1 MMHESMYSGITEQLL
16 FATLECYF
24 KNNCDKL
31 KTAEE
36 LYIHEDTLRYRLH
49 QIGDVMDCDLKNV
62 NTITDIVTAL
72 KVRRILQILDKV

>member
-72 KVRRILQILDKV
+72 KVR

>member
-36 LYIHEDTLRYRLH
+36 LLYMKTH
-49 QIGDVMDCDLKNV
+49 
-62 NTITDIVTAL
+62 
-72 KVRRILQILDKV
+72 

>member
-72 KVRRILQILDKV
+72 KVRRMLQILDKV

>member
-36 LYIHEDTLRYRLH
+36 FYIHENTLRYRLH
-49 QIGDVMDCDLKNV
+49 QIEDVMDCDLKNV

-72 KVRRILQILDKV
+72 KVRRMLQILDKV

>member
-36 LYIHEDTLRYRLH
+36 LYIHENTLRYRLH
-49 QIGDVMDCDLKNV
+49 QIEDVMDCDLKSV

-72 KVRRILQILDKV
+72 KVQRMLQILDKV

>member
-36 LYIHEDTLRYRLH
+36 LYIHENTLRYRLH
-49 QIGDVMDCDLKNV
+49 QIEEVMDCDLKNV

-72 KVRRILQILDKV
+72 KVRRMLQILDKV